1 MKKTIRNIVLAV
13 LVLGL
18 AFSITGNWFLLS
30 DNRHLNKKIDTLEK
44 ELSKYDEDYKMYYD
58 LYNNCEF
65 NLNETMKTLEE
76 QTKELQSLKKN

>member
-1 MKKTIRNIVLAV
+1 M
-13 LVLGL
+13 
-18 AFSITGNWFLLS
+18 
-30 DNRHLNKKIDTLEK
+30 LNKKIDTLEK

>member
-44 ELSKYDEDYKMYYD
+44 ELGKYDEDYKMYYD
-58 LYNNCEF
+58 LYDNCEF